1 MRDASPLESIRAK
14 ADCTEATTATSHSSA
29 DAFPPAARI
38 LSTAAPA
45 ALKSRSRAKTRA
57 PFWANVDAIARPIPD
72 PAPVTIAF
80 FPSSRN
86 KPACPSDVNSKTGER
101 YMTNDQHD
109 AHNAA
114 RDQDCPTPAL
124 LESQDLSRFTQDTAI
139 RTSSAGTG
147 GRPASGIDFRRG
159 RLNRLSSASTV

>member
-14 ADCTEATTATSHSSA
+14 ADCTEAATATSHSSA

-38 LSTAAPA
+38 FSTAAPA

-80 FPSSRN
+80 LPSSRN
-86 KPACPSDVNSKTGER
+86 TPACSSDVNSKTGER
-101 YMTNDQHD
+101 YMTNDQHG
-109 AHNAA
+109 AHNA
-114 RDQDCPTPAL
+114 RDQDCL
-124 LESQDLSRFTQDTAI
+124 LPLCWRVGIFPDSRETRLI
-139 RTSSAGTG
+139 
-147 GRPASGIDFRRG
+147 RPASSRVSVRADCG
-159 RLNRLSSASTV
+159 T